1 MDSHK
6 RKLDDIEKSV
16 IDSDIGKL
24 LIKKNKSED
33 ASEEVPDEVDE
44 KTTDHKESSEMIA
57 GQEVIPKKEE
67 SSEMIAGQ
75 EVIPKNEESSEK
87 IAGQEVIPK
96 NEESSEMIAGQEL
109 MNEKK
114 EDDSVEKTGE
124 NKEMES
130 KDTSRNHQRIM
141 KELHDIQKDPPANF
155 TISLRDDNIYEWQA
169 TMNGPP
175 GTPYEGGKFILHI
188 TLDHYYPRYEPH
200 VVFRTKIYHHGISS
214 KGRLCCLARE
224 WSSKETISTWL
235 TLIHQLIA
243 KHIPNR
249 SLRYDI
255 KHQYLHNRQKHDHT
269 AWEWT
274 RRYARNEQSSFHQIP
289 PN

>member
-67 SSEMIAGQ
+67 SSELIAGQ

-175 GTPYEGGKFILHI
+175 GTPYEGGKFILDI
-188 TLDHYYPRYEPH
+188 TLPPEYPRYAPH
-200 VVFRTKIYHHGISS
+200 VVFKTKIYHFKIGSEGELPCLFPVWSPTHTLST
-214 KGRLCCLARE
+214 RLLIIYQLIVECDPFGFMRSDIAHQYKYNRKEHDRIARE
-224 WSSKETISTWL
+224 WTK
-235 TLIHQLIA
+235 
-243 KHIPNR
+243 
-249 SLRYDI
+249 
-255 KHQYLHNRQKHDHT
+255 
-269 AWEWT
+269 
-274 RRYARNEQSSFHQIP
+274 RYAT
-289 PN
+289 